1 MKKCPYC
8 AEEIQDEAV
17 ICRYCRS
24 DLRPPMPTP
33 QPVNP
38 NAIQAQRPSS
48 SSGFDEVKFMQL
60 KKSLGMAIFLNVLWA
75 GWGIYYCK
83 AQEGKWIAGVN
94 IIALIVSFFT
104 LFAPC
109 LILCIWASIICS
121 NHIQV
126 YNLELQKALANGTL
140 EAFNRKYA

>member
-8 AEEIQDEAV
+8 AEEIQDEAIV
-17 ICRYCRS
+17 CRYCKS
-24 DLRPPMPTP
+24 DLRPSLPK
-33 QPVNP
+33 QPSTI
-38 NAIQAQRPSS
+38 AEATASPSS
-48 SSGFDEVKFMQL
+48 GKGFNQVQYMQL

-83 AQEGKWIAGVN
+83 AQEGRWIAGVN
-94 IIALIVSFFT
+94 IIAFIVSFFT

-126 YNLELQKALANGTL
+126 YNLELQEALTNGTL
-140 EAFNRKYA
+140 DAFNRKYT